1 MTVFAVT
8 GATGPFGRTAIDQL
22 ISRGVEASDVVAIVR
37 TPARATDLAAR
48 GVQVRQGDYDAPLD
62 DALADVDRLLLVS
75 GSEVGR
81 RVPQH
86 RNVVET
92 AARAGVSRIAYTSVL
107 RAAET
112 PLVIAPE
119 HRATEEVLARSGI
132 THSVLRNTWYTE
144 NFTGALAAYTSSG
157 AVTHAAGE
165 GRVAAATRADLAE
178 AAAVALMEDDG
189 GDVVHELAG
198 PAFTYAELAAAVSE
212 GTGTSVVER
221 SVSGEELSAALTAAG
236 LDAAT
241 ASFLVAVDA
250 NIAEGAL
257 DGDPAQLESLLGRPA
272 TTLAGAV
279 RAALTERV

>member
-1 MTVFAVT
+1 MTLFAVT
-8 GATGPFGRTAIDQL
+8 GATGPFGRTAIDRL
-22 ISRGVEASDVVAIVR
+22 IDRGVEPAEVVAIVR

-62 DALADVDRLLLVS
+62 ETLAGVDRLLLVS

-92 AARAGVSRIAYTSVL
+92 AVRAGVSRIAYTSVL
-107 RAAET
+107 RAGET

-132 THSVLRNTWYTE
+132 AHSLLRNTWYTE
-144 NFTGALAAYTSSG
+144 NFTGALGAYTSAG

-212 GTGTSVVER
+212 ATGTRVVER
-221 SVSGEELSAALTAAG
+221 SVSAEELSAALAAAG

-257 DGDPAQLESLLGRPA
+257 DGEPAQLESLLGRRA
-272 TTLAGAV
+272 TMLADAV
-279 RAALTERV
+279 GAALSGRA

>member
-1 MTVFAVT
+1 MTLFAVT
-8 GATGPFGRTAIDQL
+8 GATGPFGRTAIDRL
-22 ISRGVEASDVVAIVR
+22 IDRGVEPADVVAIVR

-62 DALADVDRLLLVS
+62 EALAGVDRLLLVS

-92 AARAGVSRIAYTSVL
+92 AVRAGVSRIAYTSVL
-107 RAAET
+107 RAGET

-132 THSVLRNTWYTE
+132 AHSLLRNTWYTE
-144 NFTGALAAYTSSG
+144 NFTGALAAYTSGG

-178 AAAVALMEDDG
+178 AAAVAIMEDDG

-212 GTGTSVVER
+212 ATGTPVVER
-221 SVSGEELSAALTAAG
+221 SVSPEELSVALAEAG

-241 ASFLVAVDA
+241 AGFLVAVDA

-257 DGDPAQLESLLGRPA
+257 DGEPARLESLLGRRA
-272 TTLAGAV
+272 TTLAEAV
-279 RAALTERV
+279 GAALGGRA

>member
-178 AAAVALMEDDG
+178 AAAVALMGDDG

-212 GTGTSVVER
+212 RTGTSVVER

-241 ASFLVAVDA
+241 VSFLVAVDA

>member
-22 ISRGVEASDVVAIVR
+22 ISRGVEPSDVVAVVR
-37 TPARATDLAAR
+37 TPERATDLAAR
-48 GVQVRQGDYDAPLD
+48 GVQVRRGDYDAALD
-62 DALADVDRLLLVS
+62 DALAGVDRLLLVS

-92 AARAGVSRIAYTSVL
+92 AGRAGVSRIAYTSVL

-112 PLVIAPE
+112 PLVIAPD
-119 HRATEEVLARSGI
+119 HRATEEILARSGI
-132 THSVLRNTWYTE
+132 AHSVLRNTWYTE
-144 NFTGALAAYTSSG
+144 NFTGALAAYTASG
-157 AVTHAAGE
+157 AVTHAAGA

-189 GDVVHELAG
+189 GDIVRELAG

-221 SVSGEELSAALTAAG
+221 SVSAEELSAALTAAG
-236 LDAAT
+236 LDAPT

-257 DGDPAQLESLLGRPA
+257 DGDAAELESLLGRPA
-272 TTLAGAV
+272 TTLADAV
-279 RAALTERV
+279 RAAQG